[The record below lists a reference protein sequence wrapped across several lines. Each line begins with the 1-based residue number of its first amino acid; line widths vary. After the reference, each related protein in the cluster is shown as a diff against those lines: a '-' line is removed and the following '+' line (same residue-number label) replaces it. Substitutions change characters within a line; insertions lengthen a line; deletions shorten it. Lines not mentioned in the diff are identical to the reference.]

1 MTRNKANDVLKMV
14 LTALFA
20 ALVCVATMLV
30 HIPVPVTG
38 GYANLGDGVILLGAF
53 MLHPMYAVIAAGI
66 GSMLADILASYVQ
79 YAPATLVIK
88 AAVAI
93 VAALIYNR
101 FGKEKQTKVSVL
113 WMAVA
118 GLAAEA
124 VMVLGY
130 FFYEA
135 VILQYGLA
143 AAAAIPANIGQ
154 GAVGILVSCTVAPLL
169 QNNGEVKNLMNK
181 TWK

>member
-1 MTRNKANDVLKMV
+1 MTRNKANDVLKLV

-30 HIPVPVTG
+30 HIPVPATG

-53 MLHPMYAVIAAGI
+53 TLHPMYAVIAAGV

-88 AAVAI
+88 AAVAL

-101 FGKEKQTKVSVL
+101 FGREKKIKVSVL

-154 GAVGILVSCTVAPLL
+154 GAVGIVVACVVAPVM